1 MWDMTHTERGLPA
14 TQTTLRLS
22 DSSGMLAGLP
32 FLLGFHP
39 EESFVILVLEGCRVK
54 VTARVDLDAPADAL
68 AAKFTDVCVDHGGDA
83 LVVVAYA
90 TDEPTGRVALEAL
103 LDELEPLPVSE
114 ALITDG
120 SRWWSALCD
129 DTCCPAEGTPYDVTT
144 HAVAAEAVMAGA
156 APLPNRTALA
166 DMVQGPAGTDRVI
179 AEEAFETAL
188 HEVAELELQE
198 RSDLMALMVEDYCV
212 HERVLTPAECAELA
226 VLAYDV
232 QVRDVA
238 AERIRMDDAPT
249 HIELWRQVV
258 QQAVEPFEC
267 APLCLLGLAGWVAGR
282 GALQVVCMERV
293 EQINPHYSLLHVLEE
308 INTRCLPP
316 SLWGEIR
323 AGDR

>member
-1 MWDMTHTERGLPA
+1 MTHTEPGVPA
-14 TQTTLRLS
+14 TQATLRLTDPTS
-22 DSSGMLAGLP
+22 MLAGLP

-39 EESFVILVLEGCRVK
+39 ENSFVILVLEGSRVK
-54 VTARVDLDAPADAL
+54 VTARVDIDAPSAAL
-68 AAKFTDVCVDHGGDA
+68 AAKFTAVCAEHGGDA
-83 LVVVAYA
+83 LVIIAYA
-90 TDEPTGRVALEAL
+90 SDEPTGRAALEGFLDAL
-103 LDELEPLPVSE
+103 GAHPVNE
-114 ALITDG
+114 AVIADG
-120 SRWWSALCD
+120 SRWWSALCED
-129 DTCCPAEGTPYDVTT
+129 ACCPTEGTPYDVTS
-144 HAVAAEAVMAGA
+144 HAVAAEAVLAGA

-166 DMVQGPAGTDRVI
+166 EMVQGPVEAGRAA
-179 AEEAFETAL
+179 AEAAFETAL
-188 HEVAELELQE
+188 HTIAELDLHE
-198 RSDLMALMVEDYCV
+198 RSDLMALLVEDYCV

-226 VLAYDV
+226 ILAYDV
-232 QVRDVA
+232 QVRDIA
-238 AERIRMDDAPT
+238 AERIRLDDAPT

-293 EQINPHYSLLHVLEE
+293 EQINPNYSLLHVLEE